1 MWRALA
7 TCACLTAVA
16 AEVPASAVPVA
27 APVAEPTGPRVFL
40 NDTRHA
46 VVVGEKLD
54 EVGFV
59 AAHFAAFER
68 HLEFAYNLS
77 PLPPPKARV
86 ELVDLPGLGDIDV
99 RVLAGQVLVSLRL
112 GPPETAADRAASAAV
127 QAWLKRVDLLA
138 GGQRPAPEAW
148 LRAALG
154 CEALAL
160 LRPALVDLWYRD
172 GLRAVPATLAELR
185 AGRAPDRE
193 AFLFWRALRSQPPR
207 APADFLAWVAAGG
220 VATSMSEAEWQALR
234 SQLLLQRRP
243 VSLGMRESADGLAA
257 LSRFVFDLGQG
268 DVVLDGPAVARQ
280 RALPAVV
287 ESMRERLAAVRREI
301 LRQNPV
307 HANAWRTFG
316 AWLER
321 FEKASPEELDRL
333 WADFRK
339 EQTAARELAREVE
352 AALAAPAPKQEGQ
365 R

>member
-1 MWRALA
+1 MWTALA
-7 TCACLTAVA
+7 TCACLAAATAEIPA
-16 AEVPASAVPVA
+16 PAVPAPV
-27 APVAEPTGPRVFL
+27 VSAEPAGPRVFL

-46 VVVGEKLD
+46 VVAGEKLD

-86 ELVDLPGLGDIDV
+86 ELVDLPGLGDVDV

-127 QAWLKRVDLLA
+127 QAWFRRVDLLA
-138 GGQRPAPEAW
+138 GGKRPAPEAW
-148 LRAALG
+148 LRPALA
-154 CEALAL
+154 CETLAL

-172 GLRAVPATLAELR
+172 GLRAAPATLVELR
-185 AGRAPDRE
+185 SGRAPDRE
-193 AFLFWRALRSQPPR
+193 AFLFWRALRSQHPR
-207 APADFLAWVAAGG
+207 ATADLLAWVAAGG
-220 VATSMSEAEWQALR
+220 AATSMTEPEWQAVR
-234 SQLLLQRRP
+234 SQMLLQRKP
-243 VSLGMRESADGLAA
+243 VSLGLRESAAGLAS
-257 LSRFVFDLGQG
+257 LTRFVFDLGQG
-268 DVVLDGPAVARQ
+268 DVVLDGPAAVRQ
-280 RALPAVV
+280 RALPAVA
-287 ESMRERLAAVRREI
+287 EGMRERLHVVRREI

-321 FEKASPEELDRL
+321 FEKASPEELERL
-333 WADFRK
+333 WADYLK
-339 EQTAARELAREVE
+339 EKAAAQSLAAEIE
-352 AALAAPAPKQEGQ
+352 AALAAPLPQQEGQ

>member
-1 MWRALA
+1 MWTALA
-7 TCACLTAVA
+7 TCACLA
-16 AEVPASAVPVA
+16 AAAADVPAPAVT
-27 APVAEPTGPRVFL
+27 APAPAPESSGPRVFL

-77 PLPPPKARV
+77 ALPPPKARV
-86 ELVDLPGLGDIDV
+86 ELVDLPGLADIDV

-112 GPPETAADRAASAAV
+112 GPAETAADRAASAAA
-127 QAWLKRVDLLA
+127 QAWLRRVDLLA
-138 GGQRPAPEAW
+138 GGKRPAPEAW
-148 LRAALG
+148 LRPALA
-154 CEALAL
+154 CETLAL

-172 GLRAVPATLAELR
+172 GLRATPATLADLR

-193 AFLFWRALRSQPPR
+193 AFLFWRALRNQHPR
-207 APADFLAWVAAGG
+207 ATADFLAWVAAGG
-220 VATSMSEAEWQALR
+220 AATAMTEAEWQAVR
-234 SQLLLQRRP
+234 SQMLLQRKP
-243 VSLGMRESADGLAA
+243 VSLGMRESAAGLEA

-268 DVVLDGPAVARQ
+268 DVVLDGPALVRQ
-280 RALPAVV
+280 RTLPAVV
-287 ESMRERLAAVRREI
+287 EGVRERLAVVRREI

-321 FEKASPEELDRL
+321 FEKASPEELARL
-333 WADFRK
+333 WSDYLK
-339 EQTAARELAREVE
+339 EKTLAQGLAAEIE
-352 AALAAPAPKQEGQ
+352 AALVAPLPKQEGQ